1 VETITLDDVSFE
13 YEPGSPV
20 LEDVGGSIGPREIV
34 GVVGPSG
41 AGKSTLVLLVLGVL
55 SPTSGAVRADGRNIA
70 DLSDA
75 GWREAV
81 SFVPQQP
88 HLIAG
93 TVAENI
99 RFYRDGV
106 SDEEVE
112 RAARLANLHDE
123 ISARSGGY
131 DGPVGERGGALSVGQ
146 QQRLTIAR
154 ALVGGPDVLVLDEPT
169 SALDHHNE
177 QLIRAALRGLRKRM
191 TIIVVA
197 HRRSTLDIC
206 DRIMVI
212 EDGRLEAFGTPG
224 ELRRDSIHFRD
235 MLEPS
240 E

>member
-1 VETITLDDVSFE
+1 M
-13 YEPGSPV
+13 
-20 LEDVGGSIGPREIV
+20 
-34 GVVGPSG
+34 
-41 AGKSTLVLLVLGVL
+41 
-55 SPTSGAVRADGRNIA
+55 
-70 DLSDA
+70 
-75 GWREAV
+75 
-81 SFVPQQP
+81 PQQP

-131 DGPVGERGGALSVGQ
+131 DGPLGERGGALSVGQ

-177 QLIRAALRGLRKRM
+177 QLIRAALRGLRERM
-191 TIIVVA
+191 TIVVVA

-212 EDGRLEAFGTPG
+212 QDGRLKGFDRPDRLESSNPFYREALALSG
-224 ELRRDSIHFRD
+224 LR
-235 MLEPS
+235 
-240 E
+240 